1 MKKSKFLFIF
11 TILLSNL
18 FNFSFQAGASDFN
31 GISLAKGFKDLKN
44 HNPCLTQKFTADPG
58 LLE

>member
-1 MKKSKFLFIF
+1 MAKYKFLFIF
-11 TILLSNL
+11 TILILNL
-18 FNFSFQAGASDFN
+18 FNFSSQAGANDFN

-44 HNPCLTQKFTADPG
+44 HNPCLTQKFSADPG